1 MHLENIYLANFK
13 NYEET
18 RIDFSRDIN
27 ALVGDNGSGKTNL
40 LDAIHFLSMT
50 KSAFN
55 AQDQQSIRHSELF
68 YSIIGTFYKKE
79 KKSVVNNSLTLGKRK
94 KILIDNNPLA
104 KAADFI
110 GLFPTVLIA
119 PSDHGLIMEGSETRR
134 RFIDSIISQMNTA
147 YLLDV
152 IEYNLA
158 LKHRNRLLRHFAEAG
173 KMDKDLLE
181 PYDQLIIK
189 LGKRICE
196 IRADFSRN
204 YISGIEKHYRFISE
218 GKEEID
224 LRYESTFL
232 DPNFRAIFHG
242 SLQKDLALQRTEKG
256 IHKDDFIFEM
266 GGHPLKRFGSQ
277 GQQKSFLIAL
287 KLAQFDVIRDN
298 KGFKPILLMDD
309 IFDKLD
315 DHRIAKLTEM
325 IEHHEFGQV
334 FITDA
339 RPERTFH
346 FLEKLK
352 IEWRAISV
360 KNGTLTHIKSTVSA

>member
-1 MHLENIYLANFK
+1 MHLENIYLANFR

-18 RIDFSRDIN
+18 RIDFSKDIN

-55 AQDQQSIRHSELF
+55 AQDQQSIRHDELF
-68 YSIIGTFYKKE
+68 YSIIGTFE
-79 KKSVVNNSLTLGKRK
+79 KKDRRSVVANSLSLGKRK
-94 KILIDNNPLA
+94 KILLDNNPVT
-104 KAADFI
+104 KSADFI

-119 PSDHGLIMEGSETRR
+119 PSDHGLIMEGSDTRR

-152 IEYNLA
+152 MEYNLA
-158 LKHRNRLLRHFAEAG
+158 IKQRNRLLRQFAETG
-173 KMDKDLLE
+173 TIDKDLLE
-181 PYDQLIIK
+181 PYDQLILK
-189 LGKRICE
+189 LGKRICDA
-196 IRADFSRN
+196 RAAFCLD

-218 GKEEID
+218 GKEKIG
-224 LRYESTFL
+224 LSYESTFL
-232 DPNFRAIFHG
+232 DSNYVALYRASI
-242 SLQKDLALQRTEKG
+242 QKDLALQRTETG
-256 IHKDDFIFEM
+256 THKDDFVFEM
-266 GGHPLKRFGSQ
+266 DGHLLKRFGSQ

-315 DHRIAKLTEM
+315 DHRISKLTEM
-325 IEHHEFGQV
+325 IEHHEFGQI

-360 KNGTLTHIKSTVSA
+360 KNGTLAHLKHTVSA